1 MTDKTLIS
9 AEISPTDPDAKLGLE
24 IWIDNTL
31 IKDINPVV
39 EPVYFQTEID
49 DADGEHE
56 LKFVLKNKLPEHTTI
71 DSNGDII
78 ADALITISD
87 IQFDEIRLGHLVH
100 ELANYTHNF
109 NGTGPY
115 VVEPFSNSMG
125 CNGTVSLKFTTPV
138 YLWLLEHM

>member
-9 AEISPTDPDAKLGLE
+9 AEISPTNPDAKLGLE
-24 IWIDNTL
+24 IWIDNML

-49 DADGEHE
+49 DADGKHE

-87 IQFDEIRLGHLVH
+87 IQFDEIKLGHLVH
-100 ELANYTHNF
+100 EIPKYTHNF
-109 NGTGPY
+109 NGAGPE
-115 VVEPFSNSMG
+115 VVESFNNSMG
-125 CNGTVSLKFTTPV
+125 CNGSVVLKFTTPV